1 MIYRESLGRLIVL
14 EKFRNLIES
23 NIDAGVTVYTDHLP
37 GLFKNSLSNKGQL
50 SAWRI
55 NEVQDLNS
63 LVQTLYKKGP
73 TMVISDALSRIC
85 QPEHN
90 LYDLNLPRFLAVL
103 LDRLPEKVRHAHSM
117 RVHANKDTAVAGRM
131 VQK

>member
-1 MIYRESLGRLIVL
+1 
-14 EKFRNLIES
+14 
-23 NIDAGVTVYTDHLP
+23 
-37 GLFKNSLSNKGQL
+37 
-50 SAWRI
+50 
-55 NEVQDLNS
+55 
-63 LVQTLYKKGP
+63 
-73 TMVISDALSRIC
+73 MVISDASSRIC

-131 VQK
+131 VQKWRGPKNVISPATPTSSAKADFIIGFPPC